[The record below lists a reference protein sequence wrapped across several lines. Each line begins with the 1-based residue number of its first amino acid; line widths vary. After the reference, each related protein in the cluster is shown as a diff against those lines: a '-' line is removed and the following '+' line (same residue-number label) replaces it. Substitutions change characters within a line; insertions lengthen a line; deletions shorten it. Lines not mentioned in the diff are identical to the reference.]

1 MATGTANEEE
11 YARFFNS
18 FYSEVKKTN
27 PTGRGVTVVF
37 QDTLGKKVVLPM
49 VTAIRRIGGKG
60 KKPDLNVYTNNR
72 IFKISIK
79 DNTSIYWG
87 SEDRYI
93 RERYAQI
100 ILEYVKR
107 LTDDEVV
114 IYDERQ
120 RKYILKGKLALRID
134 TRAKNKTVFGSESR
148 TGDNNC
154 DIVIRG
160 EIKEKDVE
168 RDVASNTIMFNVK
181 RIYSQLRDIPE
192 REEPVLFIYNE
203 GGARPRSTFNT
214 KNSDIEEEARVPITE
229 LPGIRGSFRS
239 RENAEY
245 EIEIRKNGLWLM

>member
-1 MATGTANEEE
+1 MAKGTENEKE
-11 YARFFNS
+11 YVSFFAS

-27 PTGRGVTVVF
+27 PEGRGVTVVF
-37 QDTLGKKVVLPM
+37 QDTLGKKITLPF
-49 VTAIRRIGGKG
+49 VTAMRQVGGRG
-60 KKPDLNVYTNNR
+60 KKPDINVYTNNR

-93 RERYAQI
+93 RERYARM
-100 ILEYVKR
+100 ILEYVKK
-107 LTDDEVV
+107 LNDDE
-114 IYDERQ
+114 IITYDARQ
-120 RKYILKGKLALRID
+120 RKYLLKGKLALRID
-134 TRAKNKTVFGSESR
+134 ARAKNKTVFGSESR

-154 DIVIRG
+154 DVVIRG
-160 EIKEKDVE
+160 EIKPKDVE
-168 RDVASNTIMFNVK
+168 RDVSSATIVFNVK

-214 KNSDIEEEARVPITE
+214 KNSDIEDEAQPRITE
-229 LPGIRGSFRS
+229 LPGIRGAFRS

-245 EIEIRKNGLWLM
+245 EIEIRKNGIWLI